1 MAFPVSQTSVS
12 ALRVSFKQLI
22 DPRAFQIAALGS
34 FLIYGVSNLGW
45 TDQVLRVLVIIMSA
59 LLVQTLAI
67 VSLKLPW
74 NALKSGAITGLGL
87 SLLFYSSTPWLWVLA
102 PTLAI
107 GSKYLIQFRGK
118 HIFNPAN
125 FGIILPILLTGDA
138 WVSPGQ
144 WGNSAML
151 IFFFSV
157 SAFMILA
164 RVGRVDTSLS
174 FFITLLVLEYIRS
187 VLYLGWDIEWL
198 MHKMT
203 NGSILLFTF
212 FMITDPRTTPNH
224 RYARLAWASGIAV
237 VAFVLTSYFQMHTA
251 PIWALFFA
259 SPITA
264 FLDHFF
270 RSRGFKW

>member
-1 MAFPVSQTSVS
+1 MATPILQNAPADQIS
-12 ALRVSFKQLI
+12 SFRQLI

-34 FLIYGVSNLGW
+34 FLIYGISNLGW
-45 TDQVLRVLVIIMSA
+45 NDQALRVAVIITTA
-59 LLVQTLAI
+59 LVVQSLAI
-67 VSLKLPW
+67 LALKLPW

-102 PTLAI
+102 PALAI
-107 GSKYLIQFRGK
+107 GSKYIIQYKGK

-125 FGIILPILLTGDA
+125 FGIIIPILLTGDA

-144 WGNSAML
+144 WGNSTML
-151 IFFFSV
+151 IFFFAV
-157 SAFMILA
+157 SALMILA

-174 FFITLLVLEYIRS
+174 FFLTLLGLEFLRS
-187 VLYLGWDIEWL
+187 VLYLGWDVEWL

-237 VAFVLTSYFQMHTA
+237 IAFVLTSYFQLHTA

>member
-237 VAFVLTSYFQMHTA
+237 VAFFLTSYFQMHTA